1 MKRDYKLYLKDI
13 RESIGFIEQYIQ
25 NISEETFKRDIKLR
39 DAVVRRFEIIGES
52 SRNIPRSLK
61 VKNMH
66 VAWAKMEQFRDLM
79 THSYFEISLNKIW
92 INITEELPKVKEAMK
107 NISLV

>member
-13 RESIGFIEQYIQ
+13 REDIGFIEQYIQ

-66 VAWAKMEQFRDLM
+66 VPWAKMEQFRDLM